1 MSNPFT
7 LTFGK
12 RPANMIERQLAKDSL
27 VDIFSSD
34 MPSYQV
40 AMISGIRGAG
50 KTVFLTSVASYFR
63 NLKGWTVID
72 LSPEYDMV
80 QSLASSLSRKRNLLQ
95 IFEEAKINISI
106 FGVGIEIKAQ
116 PPITTT
122 MDTLNEMLSELTKKG
137 ERILITIDEVASTG
151 YMKQFLSLFQIYLR
165 NDYNVFLLMTGL
177 YENIYNLQ
185 NDDQLTFLYR
195 APKIHLEP
203 LSIQNIARKYAEIFS
218 LNEKDS
224 IAMAK
229 QTNGYPFAYQALG
242 FVCFERKKKW
252 REVIDEYDSYLEEY
266 AYDKIF
272 SELSEK
278 EKEICF
284 LISQTDSDKVEAIR
298 SGGHISSN
306 VFSVYRDRLLK
317 KGVLIS
323 PAYGK
328 VQFYLPRFKE
338 FLNRKRLEFML

>member
-1 MSNPFT
+1 MNNPFT

-12 RPANMIERQLAKDSL
+12 RPANMIERQVAKDNL
-27 VDIFSSD
+27 IDVFLSD
-34 MPSYQV
+34 TPPYQV

-50 KTVFLTSVASYFR
+50 KTVFLTSVSSYFR
-63 NLKGWTVID
+63 DLKGWNVID

-80 QSLASSLSRKRNLLQ
+80 QSLASSLSKKRNLRH
-95 IFEEAKINISI
+95 IFEESKINISI
-106 FGVGIEIKAQ
+106 FGVGIEIKSQ

-122 MDTLNEMLSELTKKG
+122 MDTLNEMLASLTKKG
-137 ERILITIDEVASTG
+137 EKILITIDEVASTL

-203 LSIQNIARKYAEIFS
+203 LSIQNISRKYAEIFS

-224 IAMAK
+224 IEMAV
-229 QTNGYPFAYQALG
+229 QTKGYPFAYQALG
-242 FVCFERKKKW
+242 FVCFEKKKKW
-252 REVIDEYDSYLEEY
+252 DEVIDVYDSYLEEY
-266 AYDKIF
+266 SYDKIF
-272 SELSEK
+272 SELTEK
-278 EKEICF
+278 ERDICF

-298 SGGHISSN
+298 SSGNISSN

-317 KGVLIS
+317 KGVLVS
-323 PAYGK
+323 PSYGRI
-328 VQFYLPRFKE
+328 QFSLPRFKE
-338 FLNRKRLEFML
+338 FLNRKKLEFMV